1 MDKKIVLYAAALFG
15 LVTPIYTKL
24 GNVALALFAIA
35 MVFYLFKKGQRATF
49 SVTKGSKMIFCTS
62 IFIIALLVV
71 GLFYTEYTSRA
82 IKLFENYLSY
92 ILVPLIF
99 VFAPF
104 ELLQGIRER
113 ASQFFVYGCII
124 SSLVLLGHNFYS
136 YFLAKGGWVI
146 EEDLFGYY
154 YTYHEFASFLKFH
167 PTLLGT
173 YYIFAL
179 LIVNESG
186 YWRIRGLKLFFNLTL
201 ILCVLFLNS
210 RAVYLL
216 LGLYGF
222 FYLIQRGNLMY
233 KKSKGWAIGIL
244 VAIVGLIA
252 VAIVQ
257 LKDTYIY
264 ERMTDQL
271 VWELNENNGTFFD
284 DQHQN
289 DSRLSRWKAIYKH
302 AMQKPLFGYGSGS
315 EDEQVLYAY
324 EKANLQ
330 YALEYAY
337 GPHNQYLSFFVE
349 YGLVGLGCFV
359 FYLSYQL
366 RLALLRK
373 DIIFFGLMAAI
384 AISCIFDSVLYL
396 NTNIIFFAF
405 FGNLFTFLS
414 WKSKTTD

>member
-1 MDKKIVLYAAALFG
+1 MDKKIVLYTAALFG
-15 LVTPIYTKL
+15 LAAPIYTKF
-24 GNVALALFAIA
+24 GNVALALFAVS
-35 MVFYLFKKGQRATF
+35 MVVHLLKNRQRF
-49 SVTKGSKMIFCTS
+49 SPRLADGSKLIFGTT
-62 IFIIALLVV
+62 IFIIALLLV

-82 IKLFENYLSY
+82 IQLFGNYSSY
-92 ILVPLIF
+92 ILVPLVF

-104 ELLQGIRER
+104 DLLQGVREK
-113 ASQFFVYGCII
+113 AIQFFVYGCVI
-124 SSLVLLGHNFYS
+124 SSLILLGHNFYR
-136 YFLAKGGWVI
+136 YFLAKGGWII

-179 LIVNESG
+179 LVLNESG
-186 YWRIRGLKLFFNLTL
+186 YWRSKGLKFFFNLTL
-201 ILCVLFLNS
+201 IGCILFLNS

-216 LGLYGF
+216 LGLYGV
-222 FYLIQRGNLMY
+222 FYVIHRGKLVY
-233 KKSKGWAIGIL
+233 KKSKGLGMGIL
-244 VAIVGLIA
+244 VLVFALLVVGI
-252 VAIVQ
+252 IQ

-271 VWELNENNGTFFD
+271 IWELKENKGTFYD
-284 DQHQN
+284 NQHQN
-289 DSRLSRWKAIYKH
+289 DSRVSRWEAIYTH

-315 EDEQVLYAY
+315 EDGEVLRAY
-324 EKANLQ
+324 EEADLQ

-337 GPHNQYLSFFVE
+337 GPHNQYLSFLVE
-349 YGLVGLGCFV
+349 YGLLGLGCFV
-359 FYLSYQL
+359 FYLGYQL
-366 RLALLRK
+366 RLALRRK
-373 DIIFFGLMAAI
+373 DVIYVGLIAAI

-414 WKSKTTD
+414 WRNKTTN